1 MQRLIT
7 LALGLLLL
15 GNSALADNSTL
26 NDELQQRTQD
36 RNAVIGVNLQR
47 KIDALL
53 EDRLRAD
60 ILLDDRFHNKDIV
73 AQRQYISGNLFAAA
87 R

>member
-7 LALGLLLL
+7 LALCLLLL
-15 GNSALADNSTL
+15 GNFAWADNSTD

-36 RNAVIGVNLQR
+36 RNAMIGASLQR
-47 KIDALL
+47 KLDALL
-53 EDRLRAD
+53 DDCMREDA
-60 ILLDDRFHNKDIV
+60 RFREEGLV

-87 R
+87 L